1 MNGCKNKSSFF
12 EWKGARGGGQA
23 SGLGMDKVW
32 ARKEGGHLRTGGH
45 AS

>member
-12 EWKGARGGGQA
+12 EWKGARGQA

-32 ARKEGGHLRTGGH
+32 VRKDRERPFQN
-45 AS
+45 